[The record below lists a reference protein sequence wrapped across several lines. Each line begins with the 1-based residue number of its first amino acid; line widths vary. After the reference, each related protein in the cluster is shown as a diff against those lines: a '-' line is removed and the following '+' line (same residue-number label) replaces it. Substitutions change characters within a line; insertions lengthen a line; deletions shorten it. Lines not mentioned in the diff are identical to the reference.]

1 MNPLNRPQIHL
12 GITTAFQVLI
22 LISLLAILTT
32 PSISHAA
39 FPGTNGKDCLLG
51 STRDGSFEQIYVMN
65 ADGTAYVTRVNL
77 YGGA

>member
-39 FPGTNGKDCLLG
+39 FPGTNGKIAFWAVPAMAVLNK
-51 STRDGSFEQIYVMN
+51 ST
-65 ADGTAYVTRVNL
+65 
-77 YGGA
+77 